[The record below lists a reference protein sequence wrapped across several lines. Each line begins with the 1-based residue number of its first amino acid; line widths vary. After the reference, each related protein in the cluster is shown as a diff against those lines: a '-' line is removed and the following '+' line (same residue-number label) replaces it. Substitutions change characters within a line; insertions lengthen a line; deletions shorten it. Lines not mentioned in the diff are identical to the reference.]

1 MRLILIYKIPSMKIE
16 ISIHDYSHDLF
27 LFLFFISTKSKNK
40 KGHPLLSIKKPFS
53 EVALQTRES
62 LKRPYFPLP
71 LSILPGTNVILLFIF
86 IFLQPRLIP
95 KKIHP
100 PFVFRES
107 SSSFDFR
114 ENPCKTPKEN
124 QKDCLFFFLLPVFSG
139 SVLGVALLLYRRPP
153 KPEISAKFR
162 RKKWKL
168 SSLSQCGQQ

>member
-1 MRLILIYKIPSMKIE
+1 MEYC
-16 ISIHDYSHDLF
+16 SHDMFPSSSF
-27 LFLFFISTKSKNK
+27 LISTKSKNK
-40 KGHPLLSIKKPFS
+40 KKPFS

-71 LSILPGTNVILLFIF
+71 LSILPGTNLILLFIF

-100 PFVFRES
+100 PFDFREN

-124 QKDCLFFFLLPVFSG
+124 QKDCFCFLLPVFSG
-139 SVLGVALLLYRRPP
+139 SVLGVALLLCHW
-153 KPEISAKFR
+153 I
-162 RKKWKL
+162 
-168 SSLSQCGQQ
+168 